1 MKRTELE
8 NEVRK
13 CKKVEESK
21 KASKLPYQTFFSI
34 VTVMPVSGRCNKL
47 PISIKANTHPTFNKL
62 MENFMRRQSKQKK
75 SNY

>member
-1 MKRTELE
+1 MKGTELE

-13 CKKVEESK
+13 CKKEEESK

-47 PISIKANTHPTFNKL
+47 PISIKA
-62 MENFMRRQSKQKK
+62 
-75 SNY
+75 